1 METDLKISKNVL
13 VFMCAV
19 LVIYLLS
26 LLSFLLIP
34 LALAL
39 FMSMLAQPA
48 LSWFEQKKVPF
59 LISVLAIGI
68 PSLGALGLSG
78 LLIYKTARN
87 LYEEKDQLLSQIE
100 NKVATILEWVNVKT
114 GLGLTEQ
121 DITNQIEP
129 LFSVDWL
136 ISSSSS
142 VANALGDFTGL
153 MFMTILYFLVFLGG
167 ILKYENYL
175 GYVDEDSEKGNLVAS
190 FEGVKNSVVTYTKVK
205 TLISLATGLGYFL
218 ACWIFGI
225 EFALFWGFLAF
236 VLNFIPTFGSVI
248 ATLPPL
254 FLGLVQIDSPSEFGL
269 MLLCFFGVQIFM
281 GNVVEPKLMGEKLSL
296 NTVTVLVGLV
306 FWGYV
311 WGVTGMILSMPLLV
325 LTKIILSQVDGAQ
338 MFVKLMGSSPV
349 KAKIE
354 EKKLDGRQ

>member
-1 METDLKISKNVL
+1 METDLKVAKNVL

-48 LSWFEQKKVPF
+48 LAWCEEKGFPY
-59 LISVLAIGI
+59 LASVLAISI

-78 LLIYKTARN
+78 LLVYKTASE
-87 LYEEKDQLLSQIE
+87 LYDEKDSLFTQIHG
-100 NKVATILEWVNVKT
+100 KMSRIIDWVNESAGLNLT
-114 GLGLTEQ
+114 GE
-121 DITNQIEP
+121 DITNKIKP

-136 ISSSSS
+136 VDSSSS

-167 ILKYENYL
+167 ISKYENYL
-175 GYVDEDSEKGNLVAS
+175 RYVEQGSKKGSLVES

-205 TLISLATGLGYFL
+205 TLISLATGFGYFL
-218 ACWIFGI
+218 TCWIFGV

-236 VLNFIPTFGSVI
+236 ILNFIPTFGSVI
-248 ATLPPL
+248 ASVPPL
-254 FLGLVQIDSPSEFGL
+254 FLGLVQIDSSSELGL
-269 MLLCFFGVQIFM
+269 MLLCLFVVQIFM
-281 GNVVEPKLMGEKLSL
+281 GNVIEPKLMGEKLSL

-325 LTKIILSQVDGAQ
+325 LTKIILSQLDGAQ
-338 MFVKLMGSSPV
+338 MFVKLMGSTPV
-349 KAKIE
+349 ESVTKT
-354 EKKLDGRQ
+354 DVGN

>member
-1 METDLKISKNVL
+1 METDLKIAKNVL

-48 LSWFEQKKVPF
+48 LAWFEQKKVPY
-59 LISVLAIGI
+59 LISVLAISI

-78 LLIYKTARN
+78 LLIYKTARE
-87 LYEEKDQLLSQIE
+87 LYSEKELLLTQIQG
-100 NKVATILEWVNVKT
+100 KIASILEWANQTT
-114 GLGLTEQ
+114 GLDLTEK
-121 DITNQIEP
+121 DITDQIEP

-136 ISSSSS
+136 IDSSSS

-153 MFMTILYFLVFLGG
+153 LFMTILYFLVFLGG
-167 ILKYENYL
+167 ISKYENYL
-175 GYVDEDSEKGNLVAS
+175 RYVEQDSGKGSLVES

-205 TLISLATGLGYFL
+205 TLISLATGFGYFL
-218 ACWIFGI
+218 TCWIFGV

-236 VLNFIPTFGSVI
+236 ILNFIPTFGSI
-248 ATLPPL
+248 AASIPPL
-254 FLGLVQIDSPSEFGL
+254 FLGLVQIDSSSELGF
-269 MLLCFFGVQIFM
+269 MLLCLLAVQVFM
-281 GNVVEPKLMGEKLSL
+281 GNVVEPRLMGEKLSL
-296 NTVTVLVGLV
+296 NTVTVLVGLL

-338 MFVKLMGSSPV
+338 MFVKLMGSTPV
-349 KAKIE
+349 VSVTNKD
-354 EKKLDGRQ
+354 LDKTH